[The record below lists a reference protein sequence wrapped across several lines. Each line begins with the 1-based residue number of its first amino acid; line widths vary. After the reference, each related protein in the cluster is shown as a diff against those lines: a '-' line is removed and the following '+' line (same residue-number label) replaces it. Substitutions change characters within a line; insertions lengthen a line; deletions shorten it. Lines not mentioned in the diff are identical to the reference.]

1 MVIEINEKGSEAF
14 YREAVNVTAQ
24 YRSFLKKPERKL
36 SDMQKN
42 LVLYLVL
49 CGVLFALMVI
59 MGMAWG
65 FDGMTVAGTAVAG
78 LAFLLSAAYLSTVKK
93 AVKTMM
99 EDPRTSVVTLD
110 ERGVELN
117 KQDSQVVRLG
127 WDNIAFVRSFA
138 ESLCIFSK
146 DSTGLVIAV
155 DKKHQDGILSY
166 LRENHAEVRVL

>member
-42 LVLYLVL
+42 LEIYLVL

-65 FDGMTVAGTAVAG
+65 FDGMTVAAAAVAG
-78 LAFLLSAAYLSTVKK
+78 LAFLLSAAYLST
-93 AVKTMM
+93 
-99 EDPRTSVVTLD
+99 
-110 ERGVELN
+110 
-117 KQDSQVVRLG
+117 
-127 WDNIAFVRSFA
+127 VRSFA